1 MAPLVGEQKDKIVG
15 EGRVILIMNE
25 CTLRRRP
32 CKKRWPSLLK
42 ICHNADSMD
51 DFGKQRTGD
60 PRSANDVPPIG
71 IPSWLRLV
79 QDGFLVWVVLGAAWG
94 WFMPGPAASGK
105 LWIPEALAAVML
117 GMGLTLTHRDVLAL
131 RHGGRT
137 LLLGV
142 ALQYVVMPLGA
153 WGIAMFLGL
162 PKLLALGVILVG
174 ACPGGTASNVV
185 AYLARGDVALSVGMT
200 TVSTLLSPLLT
211 PLWIWILASTW
222 LAIDPLPL
230 LWTVTKI
237 VLLPVVVGILL
248 RRVWQ
253 PSPWFFEGVL
263 PLVSMFIIAWIVG
276 VIVGLNHGQRHVAG
290 LVVLAVVVHNAL
302 GLTLGYWG
310 SRLRKLPLRRCRTVA
325 LEVGMQN
332 SGLAV
337 ALAVAHF
344 GPVAAVPGAVFSVW
358 HNVTGPL
365 LASIWRRSNTDDRR
379 DSLP

>member
-1 MAPLVGEQKDKIVG
+1 
-15 EGRVILIMNE
+15 MNE
-25 CTLRRRP
+25 HGNARP
-32 CKKRWPSLLK
+32 CKKGWPSLSK

-60 PRSANDVPPIG
+60 PRSANDVPPSG

-185 AYLARGDVALSVGMT
+185 TYLARGDVALSVGMT

-237 VLLPVVVGILL
+237 VLLPVVAGILL
-248 RRVWQ
+248 RRMWQ

-276 VIVGLNHGQRHVAG
+276 VIVGLNHGQRHVTG

-310 SRLRKLPLRRCRTVA
+310 SRLRKLPLRHCRTVA

>member
-1 MAPLVGEQKDKIVG
+1 VWGGKV
-15 EGRVILIMNE
+15 
-25 CTLRRRP
+25 
-32 CKKRWPSLLK
+32 
-42 ICHNADSMD
+42 MD
-51 DFGKQRTGD
+51 DFERQSVGN
-60 PRSANDVPPIG
+60 PRPAKHVPTSGVPF
-71 IPSWLRLV
+71 WLKLL
-79 QDGFLVWVVLGAAWG
+79 QDGFLVWVLLGAAWG

-105 LWIPEALAAVML
+105 IWIPEALAAVML
-117 GMGLTLTHRDVLAL
+117 AMGLTLTHRDVLTL
-131 RHGGRT
+131 RQGGRM

-153 WGIAMFLGL
+153 WGIATILGL

-211 PLWIWILASTW
+211 PLWIWLLASTW

-230 LWTVTKI
+230 LWTVAKI
-237 VLLPVVVGILL
+237 VLLPVAAGMFL

-253 PSPWFFEGVL
+253 PSSWFFEGIL
-263 PLVSMFIIAWIVG
+263 PLASMFMIAWIVG
-276 VIVGLNHGQRHVAG
+276 VIVGLNHDQLHVAG
-290 LVVLAVVVHNAL
+290 LIVLAVVLHNAL

-310 SRLRKLPLRRCRTVA
+310 PRLGNVSPRLCRTVA

-337 ALAVAHF
+337 ALALAHF
-344 GPVAAVPGAVFSVW
+344 GPAAAVPGAVFSIW

-365 LASIWRRSNTDDRR
+365 LATIWRRARPDESR
-379 DSLP
+379 

>member
-1 MAPLVGEQKDKIVG
+1 
-15 EGRVILIMNE
+15 
-25 CTLRRRP
+25 
-32 CKKRWPSLLK
+32 
-42 ICHNADSMD
+42 MD
-51 DFGKQRTGD
+51 DSGRHHVGNQ
-60 PRSANDVPPIG
+60 PPANGVPVSG
-71 IPSWLRLV
+71 IPSWLRLL
-79 QDGFLVWVVLGAAWG
+79 QDGFLVWVLLGAAWG

-105 LWIPEALAAVML
+105 SWIPEALAAVML
-117 GMGLTLTHRDVLAL
+117 GMGLTLTQKDVLAL

-153 WGIAMFLGL
+153 WGVATVLGL

-200 TVSTLLSPLLT
+200 TVSTVLSPLLT
-211 PLWIWILASTW
+211 PMWIWLLASTW

-237 VLLPVVVGILL
+237 VLLPVVVGVLL
-248 RRVWQ
+248 RCVWQ
-253 PSPWFFEGVL
+253 PSSWFFEGVL
-263 PLVSMFIIAWIVG
+263 PLASMFMIAWIVG
-276 VIVGLNHGQRHVAG
+276 VIVGLNHDQLHVAG
-290 LVVLAVVVHNAL
+290 LIVLAVVIHNAL

-310 SRLRKLPLRRCRTVA
+310 SRLGNVSPCRCRTVA

-344 GPVAAVPGAVFSVW
+344 GPVAAVPGAVFSIW

-365 LASIWRRSNTDDRR
+365 LATIWRRQHGN
-379 DSLP
+379 L

>member
-1 MAPLVGEQKDKIVG
+1 MTA
-15 EGRVILIMNE
+15 
-25 CTLRRRP
+25 RRLF
-32 CKKRWPSLLK
+32 KLL
-42 ICHNADSMD
+42 
-51 DFGKQRTGD
+51 
-60 PRSANDVPPIG
+60 
-71 IPSWLRLV
+71 
-79 QDGFLVWVVLGAAWG
+79 QDGFLVWVLLGATWG
-94 WFMPGPAASGK
+94 WFMPDLAASGK
-105 LWIPEALAAVML
+105 SWIPEALAAVML
-117 GMGLTLTHRDVLAL
+117 GMGLTLTRRDVLTL
-131 RHGGRT
+131 RQGGRT

-142 ALQYVVMPLGA
+142 VLQYVVMPLGA
-153 WGIAMFLGL
+153 WGIAIILGL

-211 PLWIWILASTW
+211 PLWIWLLASTW

-237 VLLPVVVGILL
+237 VLLPVAVGMLL

-253 PSPWFFEGVL
+253 PSSRFFEGIL
-263 PLVSMFIIAWIVG
+263 PLASMFMIAWIVG
-276 VIVGLNHGQRHVAG
+276 VIVGLNHDQLHVAG
-290 LVVLAVVVHNAL
+290 LVVLAVVLHNAL

-310 SRLRKLPLRRCRTVA
+310 PRLGNVSPRRCRTVA

-344 GPVAAVPGAVFSVW
+344 GPAAAVPGAVFSIW

-365 LASIWRRSNTDDRR
+365 LATIWCRQHR
-379 DSLP
+379 D

>member
-1 MAPLVGEQKDKIVG
+1 
-15 EGRVILIMNE
+15 
-25 CTLRRRP
+25 
-32 CKKRWPSLLK
+32 
-42 ICHNADSMD
+42 MD
-51 DFGKQRTGD
+51 DFGVRRQRIGN
-60 PRSANDVPPIG
+60 PRSANKVPTSG
-71 IPSWLRLV
+71 IPSWLTLM

-105 LWIPEALAAVML
+105 IWIPEALAAVML
-117 GMGLTLTHRDVLAL
+117 CMGLTLTHQDVLDL
-131 RHGGRT
+131 RYGGRP

-153 WGIAMFLGL
+153 WGIATFLGL

-222 LAIDPLPL
+222 LAVDPLPL

-237 VLLPVVVGILL
+237 VLLPVVLGMGI

-253 PSPWFFEGVL
+253 PSPWFFEGMS
-263 PLVSMFIIAWIVG
+263 PLVSMFVIAWIVG
-276 VIVGLNHGQRHVAG
+276 VIVGLNHGQLTMVG
-290 LVVLAVVVHNAL
+290 MVVLAVIVHNAL

-310 SRLRKLPLRRCRTVA
+310 PRLRKVPLRHCRTVA
-325 LEVGMQN
+325 IEVGMQN

-344 GPVAAVPGAVFSVW
+344 GPMAAVPGAIFSMW

-365 LASIWRRSNTDDRR
+365 LASIWRRAQPNKS
-379 DSLP
+379 S

>member
-1 MAPLVGEQKDKIVG
+1 MGYV
-15 EGRVILIMNE
+15 
-25 CTLRRRP
+25 
-32 CKKRWPSLLK
+32 
-42 ICHNADSMD
+42 MD
-51 DFGKQRTGD
+51 DLGRQPVGN
-60 PRSANDVPPIG
+60 PRSANDAPTSAMS
-71 IPSWLRLV
+71 SWLRLV

-94 WFMPGPAASGK
+94 WFMPEPAAAGK
-105 LWIPEALAAVML
+105 SWIPEALAAVML
-117 GMGLTLTHRDVLAL
+117 GMGLTLTHRDVLTL
-131 RHGGRT
+131 RQGGRT

-153 WGIAMFLGL
+153 WGIATVLGL
-162 PKLLALGVILVG
+162 PKLLALGVIVVG
-174 ACPGGTASNVV
+174 SCPGGTASNVV

-211 PLWIWILASTW
+211 PLWIWLLASTW
-222 LAIDPLPL
+222 LAIDPFPL

-237 VLLPVVVGILL
+237 VLLPVVVGVLL
-248 RRVWQ
+248 RRMWH

-263 PLVSMFIIAWIVG
+263 PVVSMFIIAWIVG
-276 VIVGLNHGQRHVAG
+276 VIVGLNHGHLYVAG
-290 LVVLAVVVHNAL
+290 PVVLAVVVHNAL

-310 SRLRKLPLRRCRTVA
+310 SRLGKVPLRRCRTVS

-344 GPVAAVPGAVFSVW
+344 GPVAAVPGAVFSIW

-365 LASIWRRSNTDDRR
+365 LASIWRRQHK
-379 DSLP
+379 DSA

>member
-1 MAPLVGEQKDKIVG
+1 MRGRSRLIV
-15 EGRVILIMNE
+15 ETPALQ
-25 CTLRRRP
+25 
-32 CKKRWPSLLK
+32 KKRWPWISK
-42 ICHNADSMD
+42 ICHNIYSMD
-51 DFGKQRTGD
+51 EFGRQPIGKSR
-60 PRSANDVPPIG
+60 PANDVPVSG

-79 QDGFLVWVVLGAAWG
+79 QDGFVVWVLLGAAWG
-94 WFMPGPAASGK
+94 WSMPDFAASGK
-105 LWIPEALAAVML
+105 IWIPEALAAVML
-117 GMGLTLTHRDVLAL
+117 GMGLTLTQKDVLAL

-142 ALQYVVMPLGA
+142 TLQYAVMPLSA
-153 WGIAMFLGL
+153 WGVATVLGL

-200 TVSTLLSPLLT
+200 TVSTVLSPLVT
-211 PLWIWILASTW
+211 PLWIWLLASTW
-222 LAIDPLPL
+222 LSIDPLPL
-230 LWTVTKI
+230 FWTVTKI
-237 VLLPVVVGILL
+237 VLLPVVAGVLL

-263 PLVSMFIIAWIVG
+263 PLVSMVIIAWIVG
-276 VIVGLNHGQRHVAG
+276 VIVGLNHDQRHVAG
-290 LVVLAVVVHNAL
+290 LVVLAVVVHNGV

-310 SRLRKLPLRRCRTVA
+310 PRLRKVPLRRCRTVA
-325 LEVGMQN
+325 IEVGMQN

-344 GPVAAVPGAVFSVW
+344 GPVAAVPGAVFSIW

-365 LASIWRRSNTDDRR
+365 LATLWRRARPDESC
-379 DSLP
+379 

>member
-1 MAPLVGEQKDKIVG
+1 
-15 EGRVILIMNE
+15 
-25 CTLRRRP
+25 
-32 CKKRWPSLLK
+32 
-42 ICHNADSMD
+42 MD

-60 PRSANDVPPIG
+60 PRSANDVPPSG

-310 SRLRKLPLRRCRTVA
+310 SRLRKLPLRHCRTVA

-365 LASIWRRSNTDDRR
+365 LASIWRRANTDDRR